1 MTRTQTAATIHVRLA
16 LFADLKRFLPK
27 GHDGPLDFALPAG
40 ATVEDL
46 LAAAGIPAREEITVG
61 LNGDQGQ
68 RTSVLSDGD
77 DVVLFSPMEG
87 G

>member
-1 MTRTQTAATIHVRLA
+1 MTGPRATASIHVRLA
-16 LFADLKRFLPK
+16 LFADLKRFLPR
-27 GHDGPLDFALPAG
+27 GHDGPLEFDLHPG

-46 LAAAGIPAREEITVG
+46 LAAAGIPATEEITIG

-68 RTSVLSDGD
+68 RTSVLQSGD
-77 DVVLFSPMEG
+77 EVVLFSPMEG

>member
-1 MTRTQTAATIHVRLA
+1 MAETQTQPTVSVKLA

-27 GHDGPLDFALPAG
+27 GQDGPQTFAIPQG
-40 ATVEDL
+40 GTVADL
-46 LAAAGIPAREEITVG
+46 LEAAGIPEGEEITIG
-61 LNGDQGQ
+61 LNGEQGQ
-68 RTSVLSDGD
+68 RDSVLQEGD